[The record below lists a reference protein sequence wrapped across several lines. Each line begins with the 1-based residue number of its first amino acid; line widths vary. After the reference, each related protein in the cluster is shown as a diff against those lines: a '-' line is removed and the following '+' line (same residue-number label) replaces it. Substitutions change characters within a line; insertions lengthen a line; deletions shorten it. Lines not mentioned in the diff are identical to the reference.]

1 MMDVATH
8 VLVIEDDAEMCRVLT
23 FLLRGEGYSVVEAH
37 TGRDGVELAER
48 QAPHVILLDLG
59 LPDLDGSEIV
69 QQLGQSGRRPLIV
82 ISAREQEHQKVLAL
96 DRGATDY
103 VTKPF
108 GAGELLARIRAGL
121 RRVERGRADEDVF
134 KIRELIVDLASEKV
148 TLRDSAVPL
157 SPTEYR
163 LLRALI
169 RARGTVLTHRQL
181 LTTVWGAGAVDEIHY
196 LRVYIK
202 RLRSKLE
209 DNPTQ
214 PRYIVTEPNLGYR
227 FGAS

>member
-1 MMDVATH
+1 MSQEPTH

-23 FLLRGEGYSVVEAH
+23 FLLRGEGYHVVEAH
-37 TGRDGVELAER
+37 TGRDGLEQASS
-48 QAPHVILLDLG
+48 QAPHLVLLDLG
-59 LPDLDGSEIV
+59 LPDLDGTDIV
-69 QQLGQSGRRPLIV
+69 TELCNSGRRALIV
-82 ISAREQEHQKVLAL
+82 ISARDHEHQKILAL

-121 RRVERGRADEDVF
+121 RFVRRDPAEEAWFQFGDLV
-134 KIRELIVDLASEKV
+134 VDLATEKV
-148 TLRDSAVPL
+148 KLRDVEVAL

-163 LLRALI
+163 LLRALV

-181 LTTVWGAGAVDEIHY
+181 LTTVWGPGASEEIHY

-209 DNPTQ
+209 TDPAQ
-214 PRYIVTEPNLGYR
+214 PRFVLTEPNLGYR
-227 FGAS
+227 FANG